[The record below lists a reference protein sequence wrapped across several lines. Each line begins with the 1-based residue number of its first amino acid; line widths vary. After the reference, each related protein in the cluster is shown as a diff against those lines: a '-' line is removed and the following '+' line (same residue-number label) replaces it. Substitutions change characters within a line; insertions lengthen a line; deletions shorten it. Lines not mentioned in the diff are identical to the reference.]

1 MDIHVQLRKLN
12 KDGNEMSAINFP
24 MNRLAEFGVKT
35 PSDVPWVNIVSL
47 SFDLTGVP
55 WLV

>member
-47 SFDLTGVP
+47 SFDLTGGP